1 MKKSTEIL
9 KSVCIAFAIVAGATV
24 VSVGVVAMCHQL
36 LPLIGEYALYGS
48 IGLILFSVVTYT
60 VYDIRKTNRAFA
72 QEMDESSADD
82 ANEVPNPPASDNSGA
97 VSGAVSDEAED
108 CPAEDES
115 PEKRAER
122 KFHKLCGVDEG
133 KLLPFGDLN
142 YVVQAWCSDDG
153 KTATCD
159 NYMPRKNRIE
169 PCQFESREDLCRN
182 LADTRER
189 MKMAIVVIDKFI
201 AGETNNFYYW
211 DETSMPEGWADD
223 KES

>member
-1 MKKSTEIL
+1 MKKSGEIL
-9 KSVCIAFAIVAGATV
+9 KSVGIAFAIVACATV
-24 VSVGVVAMCHQL
+24 VSVGAVALCHWL
-36 LPLIGEYALYGS
+36 KPLVGEYALYGS
-48 IGLILFSVVTYT
+48 IGVILLGAVSYT

-82 ANEVPNPPASDNSGA
+82 ANEVPNAPASDDSGA
-97 VSGAVSDEAED
+97 VSGAVSDEVED

-115 PEKRAER
+115 PEKGAER

-133 KLLPFGDLN
+133 RLLPFGDLN

>member
-1 MKKSTEIL
+1 MKKSIEIL
-9 KSVCIAFAIVAGATV
+9 KSVGIALAIVACATV
-24 VSVGVVAMCHQL
+24 VSVGAVALCHWFK
-36 LPLIGEYALYGS
+36 PLVGEYALYGS
-48 IGLILFSVVTYT
+48 IGVILLCAVSYI
-60 VYDIRKTNRAFA
+60 VYDIRK
-72 QEMDESSADD
+72 S
-82 ANEVPNPPASDNSGA
+82 NEVFNKNREYTPASDD
-97 VSGAVSDEAED
+97 SGAVSDKVED
-108 CPAEDES
+108 CPTENES

-133 KLLPFGDLN
+133 RLLPFGDLN

-169 PCQFESREDLCRN
+169 PCQFESREDLCKN

>member
-1 MKKSTEIL
+1 MKKSIEIL
-9 KSVCIAFAIVAGATV
+9 KSVGIALAIVACAIV
-24 VSVGVVAMCHQL
+24 VSVGAVALCHWL
-36 LPLIGEYALYGS
+36 KPLVGEYALYGS
-48 IGLILFSVVTYT
+48 IGVILLGAVSYT
-60 VYDIRKTNRAFA
+60 VYDIRK
-72 QEMDESSADD
+72 S
-82 ANEVPNPPASDNSGA
+82 NEVFNKNREYTPASDD
-97 VSGAVSDEAED
+97 SGAVSDEAED
-108 CPAEDES
+108 CPTEDES

-133 KLLPFGDLN
+133 RLLPFGDLN

-159 NYMPRKNRIE
+159 NYMPRKNRVE
-169 PCQFESREDLCRN
+169 PCQFDSREDLCRN

-189 MKMAIVVIDKFI
+189 MKMAIVIIDKFI

>member
-1 MKKSTEIL
+1 MKKSAEIL
-9 KSVCIAFAIVAGATV
+9 KSVGIALAVVACATV
-24 VSVGVVAMCHQL
+24 ISVGAVALFHWL
-36 LPLIGEYALYGS
+36 KPLVGEYALYGS
-48 IGLILFSVVTYT
+48 IGVILLCAVSYI
-60 VYDIRKTNRAFA
+60 VYDIRKF
-72 QEMDESSADD
+72 
-82 ANEVPNPPASDNSGA
+82 NEVFNNNREYTPASDDSGA
-97 VSGAVSDEAED
+97 VSGAVSDEVED

-115 PEKRAER
+115 PEKRAEK

-133 KLLPFGDLN
+133 RLLPFGDLN

-169 PCQFESREDLCRN
+169 PCQFDTREDLCRN

-189 MKMAIVVIDKFI
+189 MKMAIVIIDKFI

-211 DETSMPEGWADD
+211 DETSMPEGWADN